1 MDSILRL
8 QNVRHQYKGR
18 TVLDIPEFKV
28 PHGSIIGLAGPN
40 GSGKS
45 TMLRILSCLEACSSG
60 AVFFEDKAILPFD
73 ERARH
78 LLTYLPQEPYLLK
91 RSVFENI
98 SFGLKMRGQKKSTR
112 SFVSKALEL
121 VGLPP
126 QFADRQWYELSGG
139 ESQRVAL
146 ASRLV
151 LKPSCLMLDEPTAS
165 VDMESAQMIR
175 RAILLAREEWGTTL
189 VITSHHQSW
198 LNDIC
203 DQIVYLYNGRL
214 LDHSY
219 KNVLLGPWDEVSR
232 DLVSMPIAD
241 GQLIVASTP
250 PTNETNAIIPAN
262 AIRMTSAELDTS
274 QQKLSCLVTG
284 IYANKKSSD
293 LQISLTC
300 GDQQLMMEM
309 GESDFLKEDIRPNKQ
324 VTVFYQPTD
333 IIWIN

>member
-1 MDSILRL
+1 MGSILRL
-8 QNVRHQYKGR
+8 HNVRHQYKNR

-28 PHGSIIGLAGPN
+28 PRGSIIGLAGPN

-45 TMLRILSCLEACSSG
+45 TMLRVLSCLEGCSSG
-60 AVFFEDKAILPFD
+60 SVFFENKAILPFD

-98 SFGLKMRGQKKSTR
+98 SFGLKIRGQRKSYR
-112 SFVSKALEL
+112 SIVSKALEL
-121 VGLPP
+121 VGLPSH
-126 QFADRQWYELSGG
+126 FADRQWYELSGG

-165 VDMESAQMIR
+165 VDMESTYMIR
-175 RAILLAREEWGTTL
+175 RAISLAREEWGTTL

-203 DQIVYLYNGRL
+203 DRIVYLYKGRL

-232 DLVSMPIAD
+232 DLVSMQIAD
-241 GQLIVASTP
+241 GQLLFASTP
-250 PTNETNAIIPAN
+250 PANQTNAIIPAN
-262 AIRMTSAELDTS
+262 ALRITAAELDNST
-274 QQKLSCLVTG
+274 QNLSCLVTG

-293 LQISLTC
+293 LQISLSC
-300 GDQQLMMEM
+300 GDQQLIMEIA
-309 GESDFLKEDIRPNKQ
+309 ESNFLKEDIRPNKK

-333 IIWIN
+333 VIWIN